1 MAQLVI
7 KLEKKDINTKILGKN
22 IMVECENNINIM
34 LSREALDELFKDYKD
49 IKEFENEK

>member
-7 KLEKKDINTKILGKN
+7 KIEKNDINTKVLSK
-22 IMVECENNINIM
+22 NNINIM
-34 LSREALDELFKDYKD
+34 LTREALNELFEDYKD